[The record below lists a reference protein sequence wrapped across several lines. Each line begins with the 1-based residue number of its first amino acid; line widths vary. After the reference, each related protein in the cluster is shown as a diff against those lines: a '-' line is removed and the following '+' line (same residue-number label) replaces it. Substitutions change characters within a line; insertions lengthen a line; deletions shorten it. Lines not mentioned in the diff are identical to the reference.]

1 MRKSATASSHASSSA
16 ARRLWT
22 QRASNLRS
30 NRRINSESSPAAQD
44 HPTLLW
50 IDDFEPGLAMYRAMF
65 EAQGFRVLTASSG
78 EAAIET
84 LMVNNADLVVTDYEM
99 PVMNGEQVALAVKA
113 LRPGTPVLLFSGSI
127 EFSPRIRHMVDAVC
141 DKAGSRNELL
151 ASVHNLLRR
160 KQSHEVHSPSYLPP
174 HGHQHRTVA

>member
-1 MRKSATASSHASSSA
+1 MRKSATASSHASSA
-16 ARRLWT
+16 TRRLWT
-22 QRASNLRS
+22 QRTRS
-30 NRRINSESSPAAQD
+30 NRRISPESSTATENR
-44 HPTLLW
+44 PTLLW
-50 IDDFEPGLAMYRAMF
+50 IDDFAPGLAMYRAMF

-160 KQSHEVHSPSYLPP
+160 KQSHEVHSPSYIPP
-174 HGHQHRTVA
+174 RGHQHRTVA